1 MKRRMMALTLLGL
14 LAGCSTAQKLHYY
27 SLDVDSPKPTSIMV
41 QPQHQLVL
49 QPVALSDQIN
59 RMSLVYQLEGNELH
73 FAEYHRWAGPLD
85 AQLNQ
90 LTLNGLSSRLPGW
103 VVRQDGA
110 RKVPVLAISVERFQ
124 GRHDGRALLSGRWRL
139 LTEEGVVL
147 RDVPFQQEL
156 VLPADGYGSL
166 VDQLGQGW
174 QLLVDHIATELRIGL
189 EMNAKKLISL
199 PLRQATT
206 VDVLLGSSVELPL

>member
-1 MKRRMMALTLLGL
+1 MKKRMVTLALLGL
-14 LAGCSTAQKLHYY
+14 LAGCSAAPETLHYY
-27 SLDVDSPKPTSIMV
+27 SLDAQSLHPQGVMA

-49 QPVALSDQIN
+49 RPVVLSGQLD

-73 FAEYHRWAGPLD
+73 FAEYHRWAGSLD

-110 RKVPVLAISVERFQ
+110 RKGPVLSITVERFQ
-124 GRHDGRALLSGRWRL
+124 GRQDGRALLSGRWRL

-147 RDVPFQQEL
+147 RDVPFQQER
-156 VLPADGYGSL
+156 VLPADGYGTL
-166 VDQLGQGW
+166 VDELGQGW
-174 QLLVDHIATELRIGL
+174 QLLLDQIA
-189 EMNAKKLISL
+189 A
-199 PLRQATT
+199 
-206 VDVLLGSSVELPL
+206 DVRTRG